1 MTEILNKIITSEH
14 LVWGKTLTDKK
25 QKFVVVLDSEIVHEL
40 IERRNELIN
49 LNENDLPL
57 LKNKI
62 LEFKKKILLDG
73 VGLFIIDGVCLKNF
87 SSKEKISIYTLI
99 AKILGELIIQNI
111 KQDKIVEIKD
121 VGKSMKNVTDN

>member
-49 LNENDLPL
+49 LNENDLLL
-57 LKNKI
+57 LKSEI
-62 LEFKKKILLDG
+62 LEFKKKILDG
-73 VGLFIIDGVCLKNF
+73 FGLFIINGACLKDF
-87 SSKEKISIYTLI
+87 SLKEKISIYKLI
-99 AKILGELIIQNI
+99 VKILGEL
-111 KQDKIVEIKD
+111 
-121 VGKSMKNVTDN
+121 MFW